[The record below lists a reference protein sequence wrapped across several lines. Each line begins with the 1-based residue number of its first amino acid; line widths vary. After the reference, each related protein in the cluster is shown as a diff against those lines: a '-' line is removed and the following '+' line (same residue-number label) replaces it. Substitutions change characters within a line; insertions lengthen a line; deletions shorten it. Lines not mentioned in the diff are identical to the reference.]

1 MAAPNIVNVV
11 TITAKTAVSTVT
23 TTMSNVITNLTNSNT
38 VVKINDIMISNY
50 VASNITT
57 NVIIN
62 RAGTSYYI
70 GANVVVP
77 SYSTLV
83 LIGKDSFVY
92 LEENDYLQ
100 ANASANTSI
109 HCVSAYEIIS

>member
-1 MAAPNIVNVV
+1 MAAPNIVNVA
-11 TITAKTAVSTVT
+11 TITARTAANALT
-23 TTMSNVITNLTNSNT
+23 TTMANVITNLTNSNT

-50 VASNITT
+50 VGSNVTSNI
-57 NVIIN
+57 VLN

-70 GANVVVP
+70 GANVVIP
-77 SYSTLV
+77 GYSTLV

-100 ANASANTSI
+100 ANSSANTSM
-109 HCVSAYEIIS
+109 HCVAAYEIIS

>member
-23 TTMSNVITNLTNSNT
+23 TTMANVITNLTNSNT
-38 VVKINDIMISNY
+38 VVKVNDIMLSNY
-50 VASNITT
+50 TASNMTS

-62 RAGTSYYI
+62 RSGTNYYI
-70 GANVVVP
+70 GANVLIP
-77 SYSTLV
+77 AFSTLV

-100 ANASANTSI
+100 SNASANTSL
-109 HCVSAYEIIS
+109 HCVAAYEVIS

>member
-1 MAAPNIVNVV
+1 MSAPNIVNVA
-11 TITAKTAVSTVT
+11 TITAKTALNSTT
-23 TTMSNVITNLTNSNT
+23 TTMANVITNLTNSNT

-50 VASNITT
+50 VSSNITT
-57 NVIIN
+57 NVMVN
-62 RAGTSYYI
+62 RGGTSYYL

-100 ANASANTSI
+100 ANASANTSV
-109 HCVSAYEIIS
+109 HCVAAYEIIS

>member
-11 TITAKTAVSTVT
+11 TITVMA
-23 TTMSNVITNLTNSNT
+23 NVVTNLTNSNT
-38 VVKINDIMISNY
+38 VVKINDVMVSNY
-50 VASNITT
+50 ASGNMTA

-62 RAGTSYYI
+62 RGGTNYYI
-70 GANVVVP
+70 GANVLIP
-77 SYSTLV
+77 GFSTLV

-100 ANASANTSI
+100 ANASANTSM
-109 HCVSAYEIIS
+109 HCISAYEIIS